1 MKSDPSHI
9 PPAAASHGVEV
20 NASRTRGA
28 LAAAAAWAAAVKG
41 SFWEGCS
48 SDRKDQIEAAVKAAA
63 VSSAIVAGAVTFA
76 FNMDL
81 GTEHD
86 ANSIQGSIVST
97 LQENHGAYALG
108 LSQGFGFDGVEIS
121 QETLQIIERIAPP
134 PGGADAARNAL
145 LRKLQDAGIIA
156 AMSGEFDPGDLHDY
170 AEFIDTMP
178 DHLEEVSYHIDTSLG
193 RDAQED
199 PTPKIVNAVVTVS
212 VEIPEGKLNNEAWG
226 LRREWRTG
234 KSGFDLEADQESLDR
249 SPPYGTSF
257 SF

>member
-1 MKSDPSHI
+1 MRSDPSHI
-9 PPAAASHGVEV
+9 PPAAASYGVEV
-20 NASRTRGA
+20 NTSRARGA
-28 LAAAAAWAAAVKG
+28 LAAAAAWATAVKG

-48 SDRKDQIEAAVKAAA
+48 SDRKDQIEVAVKAAA

-81 GTEHD
+81 SAEHD
-86 ANSIQGSIVST
+86 ADSIRGSIVST

-121 QETLQIIERIAPP
+121 HETLQIIERIVPP
-134 PGGADAARNAL
+134 PGGADAARVAL

-156 AMSGEFDPGDLHDY
+156 AMSGEFDPSDLHDY

-178 DHLEEVSYHIDTSLG
+178 DHLEEVSYHIDASLSRSAQGG
-193 RDAQED
+193 RA
-199 PTPKIVNAVVTVS
+199 PKIVNAVVTVS
-212 VEIPEGKLNNEAWG
+212 VEMPESKLSDEG
-226 LRREWRTG
+226 LNFRREWRVG
-234 KSGFDLEADQESLDR
+234 KSGFDLEADQESPDR
-249 SPPYGTSF
+249 DPPYGTSF